1 MVCRPPSTLLT
12 VTHMFTVPRKWSVT
26 SKGIMSFTQRLKVAE
41 PLIYVGEKKLVT
53 ESCYFWSFEVM
64 LDSDEK
70 TSLNKLVNAG

>member
-1 MVCRPPSTLLT
+1 
-12 VTHMFTVPRKWSVT
+12 
-26 SKGIMSFTQRLKVAE
+26 MSFTQRLKVAE